1 MNITPIPTLMSHD
14 EDNFHQR
21 VSVAILLCIISF
33 LGIVG
38 NTLTIFSVIVC
49 RRLQT
54 LPNAF
59 VVSLSLSD
67 FLNCSINIPVQVIA
81 LILQDEGSV
90 FRFVCMSSAILNYLL
105 ITCSVSMLDLIAINR
120 YILITKSHRIYNFL
134 YNKRNMVVAIGGV
147 WFSSAVVLITLGPT
161 GVVAYGFQE
170 NLSLCQLREESRVI
184 DVICGLL
191 FAGSLIIISSCYTK
205 IYIHVR
211 KHLRQVAHIR
221 LGPSR
226 ATPSTTAQTNSSGN
240 ISNIIPV
247 ETISGQSHCTEAS
260 PRPNEKENSSVDET
274 ENRITINMI
283 IIVVC
288 FFSCMLP
295 TLVIV
300 LLPGTQSSGL
310 FTVFFLYSASCCNPI
325 IYAWKHPVFRKV
337 FNCIF
342 KRKWTEIEEP
352 SPWLRAMLPR

>member
-1 MNITPIPTLMSHD
+1 MNISSTSTYED
-14 EDNFHQR
+14 ENFGER
-21 VSVAILLCIISF
+21 VSMAVLLCIISF

-38 NTLTIFSVIVC
+38 NTLTIFSVIAC

-67 FLNCSINIPVQVIA
+67 FLNCSINIPVQVTA
-81 LILQDEGSV
+81 LTQKVDGTI
-90 FRFVCMSSAILNYLL
+90 FNFVCMSSAILNYLL

-120 YILITKSHRIYNFL
+120 YILVTKSHRIYTFL
-134 YNKRNMVVAIGGV
+134 YNKRNMVVTIGGV
-147 WFSSAVVLITLGPT
+147 WFSSAAVLIALGPT
-161 GVVAYGFQE
+161 GVVLYGYSNE
-170 NLSLCQLREESRVI
+170 LSLCQLKEESRVI

-191 FAGSLIIISSCYTK
+191 FSGSFIIVSSCYTK

-221 LGPSR
+221 LGPGR
-226 ATPSTTAQTNSSGN
+226 PTPSTSAQTNSSGN

-247 ETISGQSHCTEAS
+247 DTTGNRLGETAT
-260 PRPNEKENSSVDET
+260 PRPYEKEDSPVDET
-274 ENRITINMI
+274 ENRITMNMI

-288 FFSCMLP
+288 FFLCILP

-300 LLPGTQSSGL
+300 LLPGTQNAGL
-310 FTVFFLYSASCCNPI
+310 FTVVFLYSASCCNPI

-337 FNCIF
+337 FKCIF
-342 KRKWTEIEEP
+342 KRRWAEIEEP